1 MSDFTETQAS
11 ALIGTA
17 EKMIEIWSRLSPEKQ
32 SALLAR
38 FGTQENA
45 LAALVTTHL
54 VAPGTNSPSIQVYFN
69 LLHLHRPMH
78 RYDEHFESLLRV
90 FPARSNAMPAKE
102 RKPAPCPRHSKTH
115 RKPRWPLP

>member
-1 MSDFTETQAS
+1 MFSGVSKNGSADFQYAWKTSERHTDTPMSNFTETQAS

-32 SALLAR
+32 QALLAR

-54 VAPGTNSPSIQVYFN
+54 VAPSGS
-69 LLHLHRPMH
+69 
-78 RYDEHFESLLRV
+78 
-90 FPARSNAMPAKE
+90 
-102 RKPAPCPRHSKTH
+102 
-115 RKPRWPLP
+115 

>member
-1 MSDFTETQAS
+1 MSELTETQAS

-32 SALLAR
+32 QALLAR

-54 VAPGTNSPSIQVYFN
+54 VAPSGS
-69 LLHLHRPMH
+69 
-78 RYDEHFESLLRV
+78 
-90 FPARSNAMPAKE
+90 
-102 RKPAPCPRHSKTH
+102 
-115 RKPRWPLP
+115 